1 MEKEKLVTL
10 SPPWYTYHHKLVA
23 MFSRDKDVRVRNLA
37 ELGEGRYETLILV
50 NEIRKAQALKT
61 LLKQPEMG
69 NITFHITILGPNED
83 SVELPGR
90 PHYQEWELFENAL
103 TGNECFVGIDK
114 DTLGYFSMKYCIFKK
129 EVIQFWNDN
138 LADYKGNTSCLMES
152 IAREIF
158 NSKETQFCTESC

>member
-1 MEKEKLVTL
+1 MEQKKVS

-23 MFSRDKDVRVRNLA
+23 MFSRDKDVRVRDLA

-69 NITFHITILGPNED
+69 NITFHITILGPDENGGI
-83 SVELPGR
+83 PGS

-103 TGNECFVGIDK
+103 TGNDCFVGIDK

-129 EVIQFWNDN
+129 DVIQFWNDN
-138 LADYKGNTSCLMES
+138 LADYKGNISCLMES

-158 NSKETQFCTESC
+158 NSEEIQFCTESR